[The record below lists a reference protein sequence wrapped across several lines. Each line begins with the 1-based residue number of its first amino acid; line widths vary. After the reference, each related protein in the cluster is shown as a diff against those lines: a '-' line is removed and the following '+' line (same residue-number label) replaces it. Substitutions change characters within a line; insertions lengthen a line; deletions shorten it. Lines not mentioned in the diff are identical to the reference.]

1 MREPWSP
8 THLAISILVKVPIP
22 GHPKCDW
29 ILEETGKGHRSADQK
44 LNGGPPTA
52 TTAGRA
58 EWEPRG
64 RRGEHCVSCVHLGFW
79 SGPEPVVKS
88 GHLSH
93 VYLNFKGPSWPKV
106 TSESVTIFKITD
118 VALDIRVLPANRLC
132 DGATRAGGWPTVLE
146 GEQRRASELREE
158 GQLRERGPGLPV

>member
-1 MREPWSP
+1 M
-8 THLAISILVKVPIP
+8 
-22 GHPKCDW
+22 
-29 ILEETGKGHRSADQK
+29 
-44 LNGGPPTA
+44 
-52 TTAGRA
+52 
-58 EWEPRG
+58 
-64 RRGEHCVSCVHLGFW
+64 
-79 SGPEPVVKS
+79 KS

-106 TSESVTIFKITD
+106 TSELVTVFKITD

-132 DGATRAGGWPTVLE
+132 DRAARAGGWQTVLE